1 MRHAPLL
8 LVALLLLAAPAA
20 AARSAAVPTLSPGD
34 FWETTFE
41 TTTGQG
47 KLSSNTRTEIVG
59 PEEIT
64 VDGTKHDAV
73 KSSSRTSSTTTA
85 GQAGLTFQLT
95 TTTDATSWFR
105 ASDGATIKV
114 VSTST
119 SSSPFGG
126 APSTTQTEIVYSPP
140 CAMYEYPLE
149 VGRQW
154 TTTCTAR
161 VTSNG
166 QTTESKETY
175 AYRALREESVTV
187 AAGTFD
193 TIVLANG
200 TDEPALTYW
209 APKACGPV
217 RTAAK
222 SASGTFNAD
231 LQSFQCAKSGSFSDG
246 SAGTP
251 STPPSNPTGSTGSP
265 SPTTPP
271 ASGAPTSGTQPSG
284 AGASA
289 SGDADTPGLAVPLAL
304 AGLAAVALAV
314 ARRR

>member
-8 LVALLLLAAPAA
+8 VASVLLLAAPAA

-47 KLSSNTRTEIVG
+47 KLSSTTRTEIVG

-85 GQAGLTFQLT
+85 GQAGVTFQLT

-126 APSTTQTEIVYSPP
+126 APTTTQTEIVYSPP

-154 TTTCTAR
+154 TTTCTAK

-166 QTTESKETY
+166 QTTESKESY
-175 AYRALREESVTV
+175 SYRALREESVTV

-193 TIVLANG
+193 AIVLANG
-200 TDEPALTYW
+200 TDDSALTHW

-217 RTAAK
+217 RTTAK
-222 SASGTFNAD
+222 SSGASFNVD
-231 LQSFQCAKSGSFSDG
+231 LKSYKCAKAGSFGDG
-246 SAGTP
+246 SAGAP
-251 STPPSNPTGSTGSP
+251 ATPPSNPAGSTGTP
-265 SPTTPP
+265 SPTTT
-271 ASGAPTSGTQPSG
+271 PTSSASAGGAQPPG

-289 SGDADTPGLAVPLAL
+289 SGDADTPGLAAPLAL

-314 ARRR
+314 SRRR